1 MSQEVETSYDRF
13 LADLDR
19 KLVKIDVELAM
30 KLMYLERKFPEVEP
44 NVELS
49 IKLKSGADAK
59 EKAYAINKKFGWR
72 TASRGN
78 HVTVAGRANL
88 EDLIRLS
95 SSSYVEEVSGT
106 ANPASY

>member
-49 IKLKSGADAK
+49 IKLKSGVDAK
-59 EKAYAINKKFGWR
+59 EKAYTINKKFGWR

-78 HVTVAGRANL
+78 HVIVSGRTNL

-95 SSSYVEEVSGT
+95 SNYYVEEVTGT
-106 ANPASY
+106 ASLASY

>member
-13 LADLDR
+13 LANLGR

-30 KLMYLERKFPEVEP
+30 RLMYLERKFPEVEP
-44 NVELS
+44 NVELLV
-49 IKLKSGADAK
+49 KLKSGADAK

-72 TASRGN
+72 TASQDN
-78 HVTVAGRANL
+78 HVIVAGRANL

-95 SSSYVEEVSGT
+95 SNPCVEEVTGT
-106 ANPASY
+106 ADLVSY

>member
-13 LADLDR
+13 LANLDR

-44 NVELS
+44 NVEIS

-59 EKAYAINKKFGWR
+59 EKAYTINKKFGWR
-72 TASRGN
+72 TASQGD

-95 SSSYVEEVSGT
+95 SNSDVEEVTGT

>member
-30 KLMYLERKFPEVEP
+30 KLMYLERKFPEVKP

-49 IKLKSGADAK
+49 IKLKSGVDAK
-59 EKAYAINKKFGWR
+59 EKAYTINKKFGWR
-72 TASRGN
+72 TASQGN
-78 HVTVAGRANL
+78 HVIVAGRTNL

-95 SSSYVEEVSGT
+95 SNSYVEEVTGT
-106 ANPASY
+106 ASPASY